1 MKKRIKASDATHVE
15 NLFMKVEVTKYR
27 GKFAA
32 SSPTCIGLSA
42 AGYATPALALA
53 AFFHM
58 LGGHYSEKHYN
69 GVA

>member
-1 MKKRIKASDATHVE
+1 MKKRIKASDAEHIE

-32 SSPTCIGLSA
+32 SSPTCIGLHA
-42 AGYATPALALA
+42 AGYATPALA